1 VRSFARKESKVATTT
16 EKHFVPNGQSQMA
29 WSDISQPGAYV
40 SISTG
45 KLYRVPA
52 LALKEGHSPV
62 IDIVNRQGPETV
74 VCLSTNPYTPIEKLR
89 LLCADA
95 DIEPNF

>member
-1 VRSFARKESKVATTT
+1 MASIA
-16 EKHFVPNGQSQMA
+16 EKHFVPNQQTQVA

-45 KLYRVPA
+45 RLYRLPA
-52 LALKEGHSPV
+52 MALKEGHSPV
-62 IDIVNRQGPETV
+62 IDIVCRQGPETV
-74 VCLSTNPYTPIEKLR
+74 VCLSANPYTPIEKLR
-89 LLCADA
+89 LICADA